1 MRRIVD
7 IGFSVC
13 AITILAPLFFL
24 VAFLV
29 WVRDGRPV
37 LYSQKRAGLRGETFL
52 IYKFRTMSR
61 SAGAIGGPLTFRAD
75 ARITRMGRFL
85 RRYKLDEFPQL
96 WNVLKGDMTIVGPR
110 PEVLEWVARYDPEE
124 RVILEHRP
132 GLTDPVQLLFRH
144 EQDFLES
151 KEQYDR
157 LFHFKVSK
165 QIEYGRTR
173 SFVSDLC
180 VVLRTPFAIVMRR
193 PNQQELALYRALGCT
208 GVRGSNGEN
217 RDS

>member
-7 IGFSVC
+7 IGFSVS
-13 AITILAPLFFL
+13 AIIILAPLL
-24 VAFLV
+24 SLMAFLV

-37 LYSQKRAGLRGETFL
+37 LYSQKRAGLRGKPFL

-61 SAGAIGGPLTFRAD
+61 SAAAIGGALTFRAD

-132 GLTDPVQLLFRH
+132 GLTDPVQLLLRH

-173 SFVSDLC
+173 SFVSDLG

-208 GVRGSNGEN
+208 GVRGSNCEH